1 MSASEKAQLLQHVKD
16 ICERLLDDWLK
27 IAQKAH
33 QEGSAIQYQIEES
46 SPPRR
51 LLYEFLHPE
60 IPNLHD
66 YQQKFRANRSM
77 RDVEPSVEVF
87 VKNLNDWEDK

>member
-1 MSASEKAQLLQHVKD
+1 
-16 ICERLLDDWLK
+16 LLDDWLK

-60 IPNLHD
+60 IANLHD